1 MSKEVKEFILLSSC
15 LVVVFLGTFF
25 VMLNQNHATEMTDEE
40 EVVDESGLTTGEFLE
55 EVEEIEEE
63 VFAPESFN
71 GLLVGFDKSLGLTD
85 VLMVANFNATTNEV
99 KIISVPRDLHIDFRE
114 EPFATIKKEDPNN
127 HIGYCKITEIYN
139 NLDRTPDALKQ
150 LEKVVSEIVGLEID
164 YMATIDVSAFRE
176 VVDAVG
182 GVEFYVP
189 QRMYYVDRYQDLY
202 IDLDEGLQLMDGDK
216 AEQLVR
222 FRKYTLG
229 DIQRIQ
235 VQQDFMVELYKKV
248 MEIRDLDQLVG
259 LATTVYGLFQ
269 ADFGLNFGL
278 DYAQYFFELDKS
290 DLLNSENMTT
300 LPSWGEQID
309 EIWYQKWDMEEMHI
323 TVKELLSK

>member
-1 MSKEVKEFILLSSC
+1 MSKEVKEFIILSSC

-25 VMLNQNHATEMTDEE
+25 VMLNQNHASEKGKD
-40 EVVDESGLTTGEFLE
+40 EVVNEEPSSTTGEFLE
-55 EVEEIEEE
+55 EAEEIEEE

-71 GLLVGFDKSLGLTD
+71 GLLIGFDKSLGLTD
-85 VLMVANFNATTNEV
+85 VLMVANYNAYTNEV
-99 KIISVPRDLHIDFRE
+99 KIISVPRDLHIDFSE
-114 EPFATIKKEDPNN
+114 EPFASIKKADPNN
-127 HIGYCKITEIYN
+127 HIGYCKITEVYN
-139 NLDRTPDALKQ
+139 HLGRSEDALKQ
-150 LEKVVSEIVGLEID
+150 VEKIVSEIVGLDID

-202 IDLDEGLQLMDGDK
+202 IDLQEGLQLIDGDK

-229 DIQRIQ
+229 DIQRIH
-235 VQQDFMVELYKKV
+235 VQQDFMIALYKKI
-248 MEIRDLDQLVG
+248 MEIRDVDQLIG
-259 LATTVYGLFQ
+259 LVTTVYGLFQ
-269 ADFGLNFGL
+269 ADFGLSFGL

-290 DLLNSENMTT
+290 DLLNAEHMVT
-300 LPSWGEQID
+300 LPSWGEQIN
-309 EIWYQKWDMEEMHI
+309 EIWYQKWDMEEMHA
-323 TVKELLSK
+323 TVRDLLSK